1 MPGLWSE
8 DVPWSSNVR
17 LWGGGTIGG
26 GPTDPPPATSIAATD
41 LPAASPTANVVVARK
56 PGSVY
61 YLQTLSPRRWTQVPQ
76 FCHRFD
82 TAAAAQPIAD
92 EVAGVVVVLPGIG
105 QV

>member
-1 MPGLWSE
+1 MPVWSE
-8 DVPWSSNVR
+8 AVPWSSNVR

-26 GPTDPPPATSIAATD
+26 GPTEPPPPTSITVID
-41 LPAASPTANVVVARK
+41 LPEASPTANVVVARK

-76 FCHRFD
+76 FCHRFETIED
-82 TAAAAQPIAD
+82 AQPIAD
-92 EVAGVVVVLPGIG
+92 GVAGVVTVLPGIG